1 MQMFSFMHKLIG
13 GSLMARTVDI
23 NEMQKKLTDFN
34 NQFTQMKKD
43 ILGKQNIN
51 ASTVNLISIIGDEV
65 MTLKEITEISELDKS
80 TISRQMNVLVRN
92 DLVKR
97 ETGEDKRFSYFE
109 LSDEAKAIYRQYSN
123 DFVKYLD
130 DALMGWSEEEKQ
142 MFSVLIGRANHSLS
156 TAISKEL

>member
-1 MQMFSFMHKLIG
+1 
-13 GSLMARTVDI
+13 MARTVDI